1 MKAFLIVLLLIGAA
15 FGIPSIRNRIVGPLD
30 PLLSKMGPLGEK
42 IATPARRW
50 QADQEEKLILRRIEE
65 ERSQHRPM
73 PAPRTF
79 QSWLKTNVP
88 DLNWKGNDPWGR
100 PYYFIHNRQITTI
113 GSEGPDRLRDTPD
126 DVRLTAPSVY

>member
-1 MKAFLIVLLLIGAA
+1 MKALLIILLLIGAA

-30 PLLSKMGPLGEK
+30 PLLSKLGPLGEK

-50 QADQEEKLILRRIEE
+50 QVNQDHQLIFRRIAE
-65 ERSQHRPM
+65 ERSLHRPM

-88 DLNWKGNDPWGR
+88 GLKWGGNDPWGR
-100 PYYFIHNRQITTI
+100 PYYFIHNRQTTTV
-113 GSEGPDRLRDTPD
+113 GSEGPDRVRDTSD
-126 DVRLTAPSVY
+126 DLRLTAPSVY

>member
-1 MKAFLIVLLLIGAA
+1 MKTFVVILLLIGAA

-30 PLLSKMGPLGEK
+30 PLLSKIGPLGDK

-50 QADQEEKLILRRIEE
+50 QADQEFKLILRRIEE
-65 ERSQHRPM
+65 ERSLRRPM

-88 DLNWKGNDPWGR
+88 ALERQGNDPWGR
-100 PYYFIHNRQITTI
+100 PYYFIHNRQTTTI
-113 GSEGPDRLRDTPD
+113 GSEGPDRIRDTPD
-126 DVRLTAPSVY
+126 DVRRSAPSVY